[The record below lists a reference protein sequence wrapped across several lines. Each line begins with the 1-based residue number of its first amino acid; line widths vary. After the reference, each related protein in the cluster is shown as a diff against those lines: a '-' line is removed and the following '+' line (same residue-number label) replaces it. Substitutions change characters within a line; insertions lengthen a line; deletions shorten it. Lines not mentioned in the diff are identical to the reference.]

1 MSARWKRTMVGEV
14 KTSPDDPKS
23 FYIKFVADAIFKA
36 GDTVSLQSKQ
46 QQIDSATDAFN
57 NGKLSE
63 ELLTKITERV
73 NNIPEF
79 VKFQV
84 IKLSKEEA

>member
-1 MSARWKRTMVGEV
+1 MARWKRETVGEV
-14 KTSPDDPKS
+14 KASPDDAKS
-23 FYIKFVADAIFKA
+23 FYVKFTSDAVFKA

-46 QQIDSATDAFN
+46 QQIDSAKSAYE

-63 ELLTKITERV
+63 EMFEKITERV

-84 IKLSKEEA
+84 VRLTKEEA

>member
-1 MSARWKRTMVGEV
+1 MASRWKRTMVGEV
-14 KTSPDDPKS
+14 KASPEDAKS
-23 FYIKFVADAIFKA
+23 FYIKFVTDAVFKA

-46 QQIDSATDAFN
+46 QQLDSATEAFN
-57 NGKLSE
+57 EGKLSE
-63 ELLTKITERV
+63 ELLGKITERV